1 MFGFQF
7 LLYSRVRY
15 SNCLLFQDAAL
26 DLPDADESE
35 RNPCDLHFL
44 SSKRKKASQNLAL
57 LRASVHQRG
66 ERLCLPVNDEA
77 YSGARKIFEYVS
89 NATGD
94 NAFLI
99 LITTVGIQILD
110 ALITGTSLKQAMTL
124 RSQTISCR

>member
-1 MFGFQF
+1 M
-7 LLYSRVRY
+7 YSRVRY
-15 SNCLLFQDAAL
+15 SNCPLFQDAAL

-66 ERLCLPVNDEA
+66 ERLCIPVNDEA

-99 LITTVGIQILD
+99 LITTVGIQMPD
-110 ALITGTSLKQAMTL
+110 ALIPGTSLKQAMTL
-124 RSQTISCR
+124 RSRP